1 MSEWQYAQSIDSH
14 STFGAAK
21 DVTSSSTTSVPS
33 VLNLEKLFNNNT
45 KYATQSVLPPD
56 DYHSPYYLPFKNVED
71 PRPVNQLVYRFSIW
85 KMIIKQLVFYF
96 KEMAVFKQQTG
107 QGNRAMLENLE
118 VLRKQNSGRLR
129 SRQLDQSS
137 DQNQSSDQPAEIID
151 SDLINRLLQ
160 TTFLPPGDAS
170 VLSISS
176 TFFNTHSSLRE
187 REQATYQQLTN
198 RLIPRLENL
207 KDQLNETI
215 KQMNSIKNSSD
226 FKTKNLKMEIAKT
239 GAILSDYITSIEL
252 LKTGHSKSSLGSTL
266 TFNEDSFEPRNDPY
280 ILKLKLDLQLKDQL
294 YIEAHLKEMYYD
306 LQYKAVQ
313 LEKILY
319 TEIQTCI
326 ASYTDLIDA
335 ELNSV
340 KDNLVAP
347 LRNGL
352 LMNEPT
358 IDWDYFIRN
367 DRRRNFLPLNAR
379 TTLAREK
386 VIRKNSDIIY
396 PYRNNV
402 ISSCVYSGY
411 LDRKSKYLKNYSRF
425 YYVLTTNFL
434 HEFKS
439 NDRMKDLNPIQSFPL
454 SYLTVATVENDERK
468 FVVRIAKPSGKVK
481 YTFKADKE
489 ETAAKW
495 VDYLSDLADFD
506 STVERNLSYDVSD
519 TEEQQQ
525 HEPHPPVED
534 SFAQTTENV
543 HTQVVSPA
551 HTPEGA
557 RPAITHSRS
566 VSDDYFRSQRH
577 QVQQSLHESLSH
589 TQLLHNQHV
598 DDAFS
603 HIAFRS
609 VKAGNNTANS
619 SSSSL
624 HSRSSSKVSSRASSP
639 AARLRSSLLS
649 PKASPST
656 TPTGGASSS
665 NSSTPTG
672 DYFSYAPRKVQAAI
686 IRNGSRLGTP
696 TTPLASLNT
705 QLSVPRISVQES
717 TPTAA
722 TAAEATAAEAI
733 TPNATGSP
741 PEETP
746 SGLERRRRTLSEQL
760 EPSASS
766 ATSSSSFIKIP
777 TGPVA
782 AHNLPETPGVIPHSR
797 MNVVFESHDD

>member
-1 MSEWQYAQSIDSH
+1 MSDWQYAQSNDSH
-14 STFGAAK
+14 STFPETK
-21 DVTSSSTTSVPS
+21 DTASSTHSVPS

-56 DYHSPYYLPFKNVED
+56 DYHSPYYLPFKNVDD

-129 SRQLDQSS
+129 SRQSDDQLQQS
-137 DQNQSSDQPAEIID
+137 DQQTEVID
-151 SDLINRLLQ
+151 SDLINKLLQ
-160 TTFLPPGDAS
+160 TTFLPPGDGS
-170 VLSISS
+170 VLSIST
-176 TFFNTHSSLRE
+176 TFFNTHNMLRE
-187 REQATYQQLTN
+187 REQITYQQLTN

-252 LKTGHSKSSLGSTL
+252 LKTGHSKSSLGTTL
-266 TFNEDSFEPRNDPY
+266 TFKEDSFEPRNDPY

-326 ASYTDLIDA
+326 SSYTDLIDA

-347 LRNGL
+347 LQHGL
-352 LMNEPT
+352 LVNEPT

-367 DRRRNFLPLNAR
+367 DRRRNFLPLDAR
-379 TTLAREK
+379 TTLARNK

-411 LDRKSKYLKNYSRF
+411 LDRKSKYLKNYSKF
-425 YYVLTTNFL
+425 YYVLTINFL

-439 NDRMKDLNPIQSFPL
+439 SDRIKDLNPIQSFPL
-454 SYLTVATVENDERK
+454 NFLTVATVENDERK
-468 FVVRIAKPSGKVK
+468 FIVRIAKPSGKVK
-481 YTFKADKE
+481 YTFKAE
-489 ETAAKW
+489 NAETADKW
-495 VDYLSDLADFD
+495 IDYLSDLADFE
-506 STVERNLSYDVSD
+506 SAVERNLSYDVSED
-519 TEEQQQ
+519 DENQI

-534 SFAQTTENV
+534 SFANSQSITT
-543 HTQVVSPA
+543 SPA
-551 HTPEGA
+551 HTPEGIKSA
-557 RPAITHSRS
+557 AISHSRS

-577 QVQQSLHESLSH
+577 QVQQSLQESHSQTHLTH
-589 TQLLHNQHV
+589 TPV

-609 VKAGNNTANS
+609 VKAGNNSTANS

-624 HSRSSSKVSSRASSP
+624 HSRSSSRVSSRASSP

-656 TPTGGASSS
+656 TPTSTTPT
-665 NSSTPTG
+665 SST

-686 IRNGSRLGTP
+686 IRNNNRLGTP

-705 QLSVPRISVQES
+705 HLPVPRINVQES
-717 TPTAA
+717 TPTAM
-722 TAAEATAAEAI
+722 TAESAAKTPTADSTSTSASASAAAS
-733 TPNATGSP
+733 T
-741 PEETP
+741 
-746 SGLERRRRTLSEQL
+746 SGLERRRLTLSQQL
-760 EPSASS
+760 EPS
-766 ATSSSSFIKIP
+766 SSSSSSSPSLIKMP
-777 TGPVA
+777 TGPVTN
-782 AHNLPETPGVIPHSR
+782 HNLPETPGVIPGSR
-797 MNVVFESHDD
+797 MNVVFESHPH